1 MQLDPKVCAV
11 LPFSF
16 DMNAGALIQR
26 IDQVLLDSLIF
37 PVVQSVDLY
46 CLPEDFFKLLPDFR
60 KGNDRKASFFSDNV
74 AVGDLSC
81 LVVVPYLQLLLF
93 FIEGEGIFVR
103 LRAERFFSENLD
115 HCRTGMGIRLFL
127 MLLIS
132 HLHRSQ
138 PALYQILVQEQSR
151 IFFVIVIKLFVW
163 NRSGISCS
171 QSSPVP
177 VRPVNGAAVN
187 DRLQSHLLKLKDR
200 RAHHPLEA
208 QMVADIDGLLL

>member
-1 MQLDPKVCAV
+1 
-11 LPFSF
+11 
-16 DMNAGALIQR
+16 MNAGALIQR

-46 CLPEDFFKLLPDFR
+46 CLPEDFFKLLSDFR
-60 KGNDRKASFFSDNV
+60 NRIGNDRKASFFSDNV

-163 NRSGISCS
+163 NRSGISGS

-200 RAHHPLEA
+200 RAHHPLKA